1 VSATQAIEAAPER
14 RSPRIALLTQLLHDV
29 DVEVVLPDGEVL
41 RFGQSPPK
49 CRVTI
54 HDERALSAGFDEFSI
69 GKAYVEGQIDFDG
82 DLLYMLET
90 RARLV
95 ERTPLAAR
103 LAFAWGLIAHA
114 PTRVNRAA
122 IDFHYNLGDDFY
134 LSFIDTRYRFYS
146 HGHFHSDDE
155 TLEQSSE
162 NKNETMYRALG
173 LKPGMRLLD
182 IGGGWG
188 GVEQYCGERGVAVTA
203 LTIAEDSYKY
213 LTKLIGVNI
222 GY

>member
-1 VSATQAIEAAPER
+1 MSVTQAIETAPER
-14 RSPRIALLTQLLHDV
+14 RSPRIALLAQLLHDI

-54 HDERALSAGFDEFSI
+54 RDERALSGGFDEFSI
-69 GKAYVEGQIDFDG
+69 GKAYVEGTIDFEG
-82 DLLYMLET
+82 DMLYMLEM

-95 ERTPLAAR
+95 ERTPFVAK
-103 LAFAWGLIAHA
+103 LAFVWDLLLGA
-114 PTRVNRAA
+114 PTRINRSA

-134 LSFIDTRYRFYS
+134 LSFIDTKYRFYS
-146 HGHFHSDDE
+146 HGIFHSDDE

-162 NKNETMYRALG
+162 HKLETMYQALG
-173 LKPGMRLLD
+173 LKPGMRLLG

-188 GVEQYCGERGVAVTA
+188 AVELYSGDRGAYVIS
-203 LTIAEDSYKY
+203 LSIATE
-213 LTKLIGVNI
+213 
-222 GY
+222 